1 VKKKKLIII
10 CIFLTLIAFTA
21 IYTVVSA
28 VKSYQYDMDPA
39 NGIDILEGVGAVL
52 TMMIG
57 GFVVFYELDLFYT
70 VYYFFVKP
78 KTAVKSILNI
88 LSNLSLVL
96 IFFVDYYADIF
107 EEDVIAPLIVFFTYV
122 ILRVVYVIL
131 STQNSAQEQ

>member
-1 VKKKKLIII
+1 MKKKKIII
-10 CIFLTLIAFTA
+10 VCIFLTLIAITA

-39 NGIDILEGVGAVL
+39 NGIDIFGGFGAVL
-52 TMMIG
+52 AMLVG

-96 IFFVDYYADIF
+96 IFFGEYYADIF
-107 EEDVIAPLIVFFTYV
+107 EEDVIAPLIVFSTYV
-122 ILRVVYVIL
+122 ILRIVYLIV